1 MNGIVGCTDILLDS
15 ELTADQ
21 HLTIERLRSCADA
34 LMGIADNIM
43 DISRLEHGN
52 MDLEQVPFSLEDLVL
67 DVGEIAAANVG
78 QLPIEVLCDVR
89 QAPPRVVGDPFRMRQ
104 VLLNLLDNAVRFTRE
119 GEIILRVVR
128 VEQSSQR
135 TRLEFSVS
143 DTGRGIPQREQRRIF
158 ESYIQVDGSPT
169 REFSGAGLGLAI
181 SSQLVERMGGKIQV
195 SSEVGQGTT
204 FRFDLGFPKVQRED
218 PRTQELLLPQRL
230 ANCQVLVLD
239 DNRSSLAI
247 IEDQLAR
254 LGLAG
259 AFAASLR
266 QGQAL
271 LKERQFDLGLVDLG
285 MPGVSKDGVVQRMQ
299 EGCPRLIAMDTRL
312 PRGGLARLQRA
323 GFAGLITKPLR
334 LRKLA
339 EVFQAVWEPRGAPAP
354 EEQQENPAHQED
366 RPLGRVLLAE
376 DNETNRMITSR
387 LLRLMGFEVEEAHNG
402 EQAVT
407 MARSSPHDLILMDIQ
422 MPVMSGLEATG
433 LLRRDGI
440 TTPIVALTASIVPE
454 ERGRFREAGM
464 DHCLLKPL
472 RRQQMLDVVE
482 RFRLGS
488 YLNTDPRRS
497 RRRVLV
503 VTNQPD
509 HLRSM
514 TELLEG
520 QLTDATCQATA
531 SGVRAC
537 ALLGSFRPEL
547 VVVDSTLPDVD
558 TRAMVRFIQDNL
570 SGTKIIVTASA
581 RGEGERV
588 ETLRQMGVSQ
598 ILPKPVTAARLL
610 TALNQLD
617 QPFDVCHTPAPEEGL
632 APPDSRPEEDPAE
645 ESGTEPGDLV
655 QLMMPAELELTTKQ
669 YRKLVSIF
677 VKDATKK
684 LAALKQALK
693 TGDVKEGVFISHSLL
708 GSSATLYLDGAVEPA
723 RGLEKAIPGG
733 RQSAIDQHYQA
744 LCAAVESLRAALKR
758 EA

>member
-1 MNGIVGCTDILLDS
+1 
-15 ELTADQ
+15 
-21 HLTIERLRSCADA
+21 LTIERLRSCADA

-52 MDLEQVPFSLEDLVL
+52 IVLEQIPFSIEDLAL
-67 DVGEIAAANVG
+67 DVGEVAAANVG
-78 QLPIEVLCDVR
+78 RLPIEVLCDVR

-135 TRLEFSVS
+135 TRLEFSVH
-143 DTGRGIPQREQRRIF
+143 DTGRGIPEREQRRIF
-158 ESYIQVDGSPT
+158 ESYVQVDGSPT

-181 SSQLVERMGGKIQV
+181 SSQLVERMGGKILV

-204 FRFDLGFPKVQRED
+204 FRFDLGFPKVQQED
-218 PRTQELLLPQRL
+218 PRTQELLLPQRM
-230 ANCQVLVLD
+230 ANCQVLVMD
-239 DNRSSLAI
+239 DNRSSLNI

-285 MPGVSKDGVVQRMQ
+285 MSGVSKDGVVQRMQ

-354 EEQQENPAHQED
+354 EEQQEEPADQEG

-402 EQAVT
+402 EQAVS

-433 LLRRDGI
+433 LLRREGI
-440 TTPIVALTASIVPE
+440 TTPIVALTASIGPE
-454 ERGRFREAGM
+454 ERERFREAGM
-464 DHCLLKPL
+464 DYCLLKPL
-472 RRQQMLDVVE
+472 RRQQMLDVVA

-488 YLNTDPRRS
+488 YLKTDPRRLH
-497 RRRVLV
+497 RRVLV

-514 TELLEG
+514 TELLEEH
-520 QLTDATCQATA
+520 LTDATCQATA

-558 TRAMVRFIQDNL
+558 TRAVVRFIQDNL

-581 RGEGERV
+581 REEERV
-588 ETLRQMGVSQ
+588 ETLCQMGVSQ

-610 TALNQLD
+610 AALNQLD
-617 QPFDVCHTPAPEEGL
+617 QPFGVCHTPAPEEGP
-632 APPDSRPEEDPAE
+632 APPDSRPEEEPAE
-645 ESGTEPGDLV
+645 ESGAKPGDLV
-655 QLMMPAELELTTKQ
+655 QLTMPPELELTTKQ

-723 RGLEKAIPGG
+723 RGLEVAIPEG

-744 LCAAVESLRAALKR
+744 LCAVVGSLRAALKR